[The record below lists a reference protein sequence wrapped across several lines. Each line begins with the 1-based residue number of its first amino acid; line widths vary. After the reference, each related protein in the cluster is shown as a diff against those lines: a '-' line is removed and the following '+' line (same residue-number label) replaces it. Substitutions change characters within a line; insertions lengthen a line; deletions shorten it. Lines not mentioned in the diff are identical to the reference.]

1 MVIAGYSTIFQSEL
15 PKLIK
20 EIHPFLK
27 SWIVEFNLLDLSK
40 PNLITMHQT
49 FAGFWLRFVAY
60 IIDTVI
66 IYALQSFI
74 FVPVFGLLG
83 ISFASRAEQFEN
95 MSDAEA
101 VGAIGAMA
109 ALSSAAIFLSGVI
122 ALLYWTIMESSKYQA
137 TIGKLALGL
146 KVTDMDGNSL
156 DFVKALVRNLCKI
169 LSGMIM
175 GIGYIIA
182 GFTEKKQ
189 GLHDII
195 ANTLVV
201 KK

>member
-1 MVIAGYSTIFQSEL
+1 
-15 PKLIK
+15 
-20 EIHPFLK
+20 
-27 SWIVEFNLLDLSK
+27 
-40 PNLITMHQT
+40 MHSI

-60 IIDTVI
+60 IIDWVI

-74 FVPVFGLLG
+74 FVPFFGLLG
-83 ISFASRAEQFEN
+83 ISFASSDFEN
-95 MSDAEA
+95 LSDAETM
-101 VGAIGAMA
+101 GLIGAVT
-109 ALSSAAIFLSGVI
+109 ALSTGAIFLSSVI
-122 ALLYWTIMESSKYQA
+122 GILYWSLMESSKYQA
-137 TIGKLALGL
+137 TVGKLALGL

-156 DFVKALVRNLCKI
+156 DFVKALVRNICKI
-169 LSGMIM
+169 LSGMVM
-175 GIGYIIA
+175 FIGYIMV

>member
-1 MVIAGYSTIFQSEL
+1 
-15 PKLIK
+15 
-20 EIHPFLK
+20 
-27 SWIVEFNLLDLSK
+27 
-40 PNLITMHQT
+40 MHSI

-60 IIDTVI
+60 IIDWVI

-74 FVPVFGLLG
+74 FVPFFGLLG
-83 ISFASRAEQFEN
+83 ISFASSDFEN
-95 MSDAEA
+95 LSDAETM
-101 VGAIGAMA
+101 GLIGAMT
-109 ALSSAAIFLSGVI
+109 ALSTGAILLSSVI
-122 ALLYWTIMESSKYQA
+122 GILYWSLMESSKYQA
-137 TIGKLALGL
+137 TVGKLALGL

-156 DFVKALVRNLCKI
+156 DFVKALVRNICKI
-169 LSGMIM
+169 LSGMVM
-175 GIGYIIA
+175 FIGYIMV

>member
-1 MVIAGYSTIFQSEL
+1 MVD
-15 PKLIK
+15 
-20 EIHPFLK
+20 
-27 SWIVEFNLLDLSK
+27 FNLLDLSK
-40 PNLITMHQT
+40 PNPITMHPI

-60 IIDTVI
+60 IIDTI
-66 IYALQSFI
+66 LIYAIQSFI

-83 ISFASRAEQFEN
+83 ISFASRAAELEN

-101 VGAIGAMA
+101 MGAIGAMA
-109 ALSSAAIFLSGVI
+109 AVSSAAFFLSAVI
-122 ALLYWTIMESSKYQA
+122 ALLYWTLMESSKYQA
-137 TIGKLALGL
+137 TVGKLALGL
-146 KVTDMDGNSL
+146 KVTDMDGKSL

-195 ANTLVV
+195 ANTLVI

>member
-1 MVIAGYSTIFQSEL
+1 
-15 PKLIK
+15 
-20 EIHPFLK
+20 
-27 SWIVEFNLLDLSK
+27 
-40 PNLITMHQT
+40 MHST

-83 ISFASRAEQFEN
+83 ISFASRSAQIEN

-101 VGAIGAMA
+101 MGAIGAMA
-109 ALSSAAIFLSGVI
+109 ALSSAAILLSSVI

-146 KVTDMDGNSL
+146 KVTDMDGKSL

>member
-1 MVIAGYSTIFQSEL
+1 
-15 PKLIK
+15 
-20 EIHPFLK
+20 
-27 SWIVEFNLLDLSK
+27 
-40 PNLITMHQT
+40 MHQT

>member
-1 MVIAGYSTIFQSEL
+1 MINGNPTIAGSKL

-27 SWIVEFNLLDLSK
+27 SWIVDFNLLDLTK
-40 PNLITMHQT
+40 PNLITMNST

-74 FVPVFGLLG
+74 FLPIFGLLG

-95 MSDAEA
+95 MSEAEA
-101 VGAIGAMA
+101 IGAIGAMA
-109 ALSSAAIFLSGVI
+109 AVSSAAFLLSAVI
-122 ALLYWTIMESSKYQA
+122 AILYWTIMESSKYQA
-137 TIGKLALGL
+137 TVGKLALGL
-146 KVTDMDGNSL
+146 KVTDMDGKSL

-175 GIGYIIA
+175 CVGYIMA